1 MSGGK
6 KRRLERIFREDGKSV
21 IVPMDHGITLGPV
34 RGLVNMQ
41 EIIDKLVLGGTDGIV
56 LHKGL
61 AKKIKTRGMSLI
73 THLSASTDLSSDPL
87 WKVQVCSVVHA
98 VRLGAD
104 GVSIHVNVGAP
115 REGEM
120 LTDMALIVDECEE
133 LGIPLLAMMYPRG
146 PKITDSYDVEV
157 VKHVAR
163 LGAELGADIIK
174 TNYTGSPETFREVVQ
189 SCPVPVV
196 IAGGPK
202 QKNVE
207 GVLKMIYDSIQVGG
221 AGVSI
226 GRNVFQHEN
235 PTLMTRALSAL
246 VHKNATVEES
256 LLILRGVR

>member
-1 MSGGK
+1 MSVGK

-21 IVPMDHGITLGPV
+21 IVPMDHGVTLGPI

-41 EIIDKLVLGGTDGIV
+41 EIIDQLVLGGTDGIV
-56 LHKGL
+56 LHTGI
-61 AKKIKTRGMSLI
+61 AKKIESHGMGLI

-87 WKVQVCSVVHA
+87 WKVQVCSVANA
-98 VRLGAD
+98 VKLGAD
-104 GVSIHVNVGAP
+104 GISIHVNIGAP

-120 LTDMALIVDECEE
+120 LSDMASIADECEE
-133 LGIPLLAMMYPRG
+133 LGMPLLAMMYPRG
-146 PKITDSYDVEV
+146 PKITNSNDVEV

-202 QKNVE
+202 QQSVE
-207 GVLKMIYDSIQVGG
+207 GVLKMIYDSIQAGG

-226 GRNVFQHEN
+226 GRNTFQDDN
-235 PTLMTRALSAL
+235 PTLMAQALSAL

-256 LLILRGVR
+256 LQILRGVR